1 MARSKRRMAFAVG
14 FALVAMLGVLW
25 GIGPQDAVRTGLWVG
40 SAAGLVNLLMLW
52 LRQRAVSQ
60 MSLARAG
67 SWMRI
72 NLASR
77 MAVLVLVL
85 LLVQRQL
92 GTSGDIAFLGGFF
105 MVEAAILI
113 LLAKEQG

>member
-1 MARSKRRMAFAVG
+1 
-14 FALVAMLGVLW
+14 
-25 GIGPQDAVRTGLWVG
+25 
-40 SAAGLVNLLMLW
+40 
-52 LRQRAVSQ
+52 LRQRAVAQ
-60 MSLARAG
+60 MQLIKVA

-72 NLASR
+72 NLLSR

-85 LLVQRQL
+85 LLLQRQL

-105 MVEAAILI
+105 MVEAVILV